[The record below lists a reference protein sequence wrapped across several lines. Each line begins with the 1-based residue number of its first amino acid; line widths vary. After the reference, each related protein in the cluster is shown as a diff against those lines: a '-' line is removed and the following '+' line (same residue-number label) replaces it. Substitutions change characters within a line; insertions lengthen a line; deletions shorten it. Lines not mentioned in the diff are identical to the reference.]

1 MIDVGAKHRPGPR
14 EPVTIERREPSRL
27 VPAVE
32 RREPSQLALA
42 ISDIREGLAMW
53 QLWGTLGWHDIRQ
66 RYRRS
71 VLGPFWIT
79 LSMGIMVAGLS
90 VLWATL
96 FQLSIPEYLP
106 YFALGFIVWT
116 LISSLVIEGC
126 TAFYGSEGVI
136 KQIPVPLS
144 VHVYRIVWR
153 NLIICAHNL
162 TIYVVIMLVLGIWP
176 GVTGFLL
183 AILGFALLAVI
194 GTALGFL
201 FGILSAR
208 YRDIPPLVMSIL
220 QMAFFFSPIL
230 WKPES
235 LPDRQYMVTYNPFYY
250 LIEIVRRP
258 LLGIV
263 PDLTT
268 FATVVGIT
276 LLTCLVAGAFFVRFR
291 KRIAYWV

>member
-1 MIDVGAKHRPGPR
+1 MDAIDSGAGP
-14 EPVTIERREPSRL
+14 EAVATARREPSRL
-27 VPAVE
+27 VPVVE

-42 ISDIREGLAMW
+42 LADMRDGLAMW
-53 QLWGTLGWHDIRQ
+53 ELWGTLGWHDIRQ

-79 LSMGIMVAGLS
+79 LSMGVMVAGLS

-96 FQLSIPEYLP
+96 FQQSIPEYLP

-116 LISSLVIEGC
+116 LISALIMEGC

-153 NLIICAHNL
+153 NLIISAHNL
-162 TIYVVIMLVLGIWP
+162 TIYVVIMLALGIWP
-176 GVTGFLL
+176 GVVGFLL
-183 AILGFALLAVI
+183 AIVGFALLAVI
-194 GTALGFL
+194 GTALGIL

-208 YRDIPPLVMSIL
+208 YRDIPPLVTSIL

-235 LPDRQYMVTYNPFYY
+235 LPERHYMVTYNPFYY

-258 LLGIV
+258 LLGVV
-263 PDLTT
+263 PDFVT
-268 FATVVGIT
+268 FATVGGIA
-276 LLTCLVAGAFFVRFR
+276 LLSCVAAAALFARFR